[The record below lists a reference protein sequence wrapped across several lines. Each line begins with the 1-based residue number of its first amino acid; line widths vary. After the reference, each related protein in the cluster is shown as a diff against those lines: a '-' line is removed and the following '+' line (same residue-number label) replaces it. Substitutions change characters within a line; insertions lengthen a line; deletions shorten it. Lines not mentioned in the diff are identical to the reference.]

1 MSRVNSIEQ
10 FEGRICFDIHFG
22 TAVWKAKIVRYIFL
36 VFFLFGTRWIS
47 HKLAALQLLVDKF
60 GVYLQH
66 LQSMSEDKSFKSADC
81 QKFKGWLKKWQQ
93 ARIPLTASLFIE
105 LLSPAKALSLA
116 FQEDEI
122 DIIATISC
130 IETAKQQ
137 LERLERKDVEDLPT
151 VKRFLEKVQ
160 ECDGQYCYQN
170 VTLSSFEVARQSA
183 RQSKN
188 MLLGHIKEAMQTRL
202 EVAENSHVLLKG
214 GRRQLKTVERIWS
227 LPMTALLNSTTA
239 SKSHFLRQA

>member
-1 MSRVNSIEQ
+1 MHIPFSFSSFLFPLTKHASLPFLPINI
-10 FEGRICFDIHFG
+10 GRGFLIHGFF
-22 TAVWKAKIVRYIFL
+22 VRYIFL
-36 VFFLFGTRWIS
+36 VFFLLGTRWIS

-66 LQSMSEDKSFKSADC
+66 LQSRPEDKSFKSADR

-122 DIIATISC
+122 DIVATISH

-137 LERLERKDVEDLPT
+137 LERLE
-151 VKRFLEKVQ
+151 
-160 ECDGQYCYQN
+160 
-170 VTLSSFEVARQSA
+170 
-183 RQSKN
+183 
-188 MLLGHIKEAMQTRL
+188 
-202 EVAENSHVLLKG
+202 
-214 GRRQLKTVERIWS
+214 
-227 LPMTALLNSTTA
+227 
-239 SKSHFLRQA
+239 